1 LKSTVTLK
9 QRLRP
14 HKVIET
20 GNIETAYDS
29 Y

>member
-1 LKSTVTLK
+1 VTLK
-9 QRLRP
+9 QRLGP